1 MKQREILDIF
11 FNLEKRNYINKSMQS
26 LVTDNGQL
34 VSEFKDVLN
43 GQLNFYSSL
52 YSSGETVES
61 WDSEL
66 VDQCFINDNDIPML
80 DEEDRELYEGKI
92 SEGECVEVIKTFKNG
107 HSPGTDG
114 LPIEFYKMFWNDIT
128 NLVLNSISY
137 SYKQK
142 NMSVSQKQSIITLL
156 PKRDKDTRLLKNWRP
171 ISFLNV
177 DYKIMAKCIA
187 SRLKLVLTKII
198 SENQCGFM
206 KGRYIRD
213 NIRNLLEVID
223 LAEEENLSCI
233 ILSIDFEKAFDTI
246 SWKFLAK
253 CLIFFNFGSSFQ
265 QWIKLFLNY
274 ISSCVLNTG
283 WST

>member
-198 SENQCGFM
+198 SENQCGFV

-246 SWKFLAK
+246 S
-253 CLIFFNFGSSFQ
+253 
-265 QWIKLFLNY
+265 
-274 ISSCVLNTG
+274 
-283 WST
+283 